1 MPYQSFAF
9 SGENIFIVVNSLQK
23 DPSCCAEER
32 CAQASFDRERG
43 DSITWYGIMCHNMPM
58 SILGLF
64 NLKSGNSSRSGSETE
79 TARKIVAALDQM
91 EPERAKFIAGF
102 AYLLGRVARA
112 DLNISPLETRLMEK
126 ILIERGGLP
135 EEQAIIVVQMAKTQ
149 NNLFG
154 GTENFLVSREFNIV
168 SSREEK
174 LALLDCLYAVAAAEN
189 SVSTI
194 EDNEISQIADELR
207 IEHRD
212 LISIRSK
219 HRDSLAVLQKDRTP
233 SKADN

>member
-1 MPYQSFAF
+1 
-9 SGENIFIVVNSLQK
+9 
-23 DPSCCAEER
+23 
-32 CAQASFDRERG
+32 
-43 DSITWYGIMCHNMPM
+43 M
-58 SILGLF
+58 SILNLL
-64 NLKSGNSSRSGSETE
+64 NLKLGNSSKSGTETE
-79 TARKIVAALDQM
+79 TARKIVEALDQM
-91 EPERAKFIAGF
+91 DPERAKFIAGF

-112 DLNISPLETRLMEK
+112 DLNISPKETREMERILM
-126 ILIERGGLP
+126 ERGGLP

-149 NNLFG
+149 NILFG
-154 GTENFLVSREFNIV
+154 GTENFLVSREFNTA

-174 LALLDCLYAVAAAEN
+174 LALLDCLYAVAAVEA

-219 HRDSLAVLQKDRTP
+219 HRDSLAVLQKGTTP
-233 SKADN
+233 